1 MNEKIKY
8 IGFGLIGALIGN
20 SMVFVFVSFF
30 SNKYGTLADWIS
42 GLGTIAAFLAVFWQV
57 KKEADIQR
65 AMDIEN
71 QRPRFAVHIVPDK
84 ELFEIGTVFV
94 GCQDNI
100 DILKNK
106 LQALKSA
113 AAFLDRPFTLT
124 DWKDA
129 KSFYVIK
136 NISKN
141 NIYSITVNFMYLKNK
156 SIKSE
161 KIKYTGVRPYEN
173 IVILTDFY
181 DEDTTI
187 QFKEMVVK
195 FTSSA
200 SEVGFLRYRPYQ
212 SDYFYIRS
220 KNKSVS
226 TTNEDK
232 IILQGSKEYKELNSK
247 IEDRKNIFSDY
258 WKIEHSYD

>member
-1 MNEKIKY
+1 MNKAKY
-8 IGFGLIGALIGN
+8 IGLGLIGALIGN
-20 SMVFVFVSFF
+20 SVVFVFVSFF
-30 SNKYGTLADWIS
+30 SDKYGTLADWMG

-57 KKEADIQR
+57 KKEADVQR

-71 QRPRFAVHIVPDK
+71 QRPHFAIHIVPDK
-84 ELFEIGTVFV
+84 ELLKTGTVFI
-94 GCQDNI
+94 GCQSNI
-100 DILKNK
+100 DALKDKLYGLKNAEDIFNREFFN
-106 LQALKSA
+106 LN
-113 AAFLDRPFTLT
+113 
-124 DWKDA
+124 DWEDTR
-129 KSFYVIK
+129 SYYVIK

-156 SIKSE
+156 SLKSE
-161 KIKYTGVRPYEN
+161 KVKYTGVKPYEN

-181 DEDTTI
+181 CEDTTT

-212 SDYFYIRS
+212 DNYFYIKS

-226 TTNEDK
+226 TVNEDK
-232 IILQGSKEYKELNSK
+232 IILQNSKEYEELNFEM
-247 IEDRKNIFSDY
+247 EDRKNIFSNY
-258 WKIEHSYD
+258 WRITRNYD